1 MEMNITQP
9 QRYEDF
15 KKTQESYRVTATDYK
30 LDKLENGIKEL
41 VLSNCK
47 RSLQAFK
54 EENRIPSNDANETDE
69 LKEKAPL
76 LVGDETGKEMP
87 YTQEATIRTHYKRLS
102 KFVRLVDYLI
112 VDSKISMINNS
123 TSAIVKRKF

>member
-1 MEMNITQP
+1 
-9 QRYEDF
+9 
-15 KKTQESYRVTATDYK
+15 
-30 LDKLENGIKEL
+30 

-47 RSLQAFK
+47 RSLLAFK
-54 EENRIPSNDANETDE
+54 EENRIPSNDAAESDE

-87 YTQEATIRTHYKRLS
+87 YTQEATIRTHFKRLN

-112 VDSKISMINNS
+112 VDSKIAMINQS
-123 TSAIVKRKF
+123 TSAIGERKKRNINYSFFNDFKKNDLENKNNS